1 VANERMGF
9 ADLSR
14 IPEKSKAGHLFAVIE
29 TPKGSRNKY
38 SFDEELGLF
47 RLKSVLAAGA
57 VFPFDFGFFPNSLG
71 GDGDPLDVL
80 VLMDDPAFPG
90 CVLEVRLV
98 SVIQAEQTERD
109 GTSNRNDR
117 LITVAAASQTHRDIE
132 SLDDISSALMDE
144 IEHFFE
150 SFNEIKGK
158 QFKVIKRAGIEEA
171 EQVLAEARRNYQS
184 PRTTGKTRAK
194 SN

>member
-1 VANERMGF
+1 
-9 ADLSR
+9 
-14 IPEKSKAGHLFAVIE
+14 
-29 TPKGSRNKY
+29 
-38 SFDEELGLF
+38 
-47 RLKSVLAAGA
+47 
-57 VFPFDFGFFPNSLG
+57 
-71 GDGDPLDVL
+71 
-80 VLMDDPAFPG
+80 
-90 CVLEVRLV
+90 
-98 SVIQAEQTERD
+98 
-109 GTSNRNDR
+109 
-117 LITVAAASQTHRDIE
+117 
-132 SLDDISSALMDE
+132 MDE